1 MNQGNPPPGYYG
13 QPQQPPPPM
22 HPSQMV
28 VGAGQAQV
36 QPQPVPVQAPPQ
48 VPNQPQ
54 QIQQPP
60 QPQLQMGKN
69 VIPPQQPGQTPL
81 TESDFQ
87 TDGLVDPILKV
98 KELYGQFKHSLQ
110 VRLFFNELKI
120 KSIRIIKFLVNSFL
134 MRKKIKRAAWILD

>member
-13 QPQQPPPPM
+13 QPQQPPPPPM
-22 HPSQMV
+22 HPSQM

-36 QPQPVPVQAPPQ
+36 QAQPVPVQVLPVQ
-48 VPNQPQ
+48 VPSQQPQ

-60 QPQLQMGKN
+60 QPQMGKN
-69 VIPPQQPGQTPL
+69 VMPTQQPCQTHL
-81 TESDFQ
+81 TELDFQ

-110 VRLFFNELKI
+110 VRLF
-120 KSIRIIKFLVNSFL
+120 L
-134 MRKKIKRAAWILD
+134 MN